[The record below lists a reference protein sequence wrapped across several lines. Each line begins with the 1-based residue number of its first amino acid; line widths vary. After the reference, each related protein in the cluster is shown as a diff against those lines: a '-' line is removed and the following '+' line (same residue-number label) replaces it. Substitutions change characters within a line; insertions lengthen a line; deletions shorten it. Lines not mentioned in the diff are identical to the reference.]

1 MIEIV
6 MTVDGMM
13 CSMCETHVNEALRP
27 IAGVKK
33 VKSSHSSGEVSIVC
47 SESTDRE
54 ALASAV
60 EKMGYKVIGSV
71 EKSYEKRGF
80 FASLFGRK

>member
-1 MIEIV
+1 

-13 CSMCETHVNEALRP
+13 CSMCEAHVNDAIRT

-33 VKSSHSSGEVSIVC
+33 VKSSHTGGEVSIVC

-60 EKMGYKVIGSV
+60 EKIGYRVVGSV
-71 EKSYEKRGF
+71 EKSYEKRGV
-80 FASLFGRK
+80 FAKLFGKK